1 MSQLSNTCMQAHVS
15 SSLKSSQKKIKKRIC
30 VGHICQGSLPY
41 LDSQVEKRD
50 FSATLWREI
59 CVCVCVCVC
68 VWKKNPFQ
76 QLSWKNMACGWVPTK
91 TPKLVWTLGLLYIII
106 IITQRLLCFFFLNWI
121 ELNWKISVHMSPKKL
136 LKNWRTGCVNQSAKQ
151 SVVVCH
157 TLSLPLALFKT
168 YLAAKEEL
176 WKTQIFHPCKN
187 YIIFPP
193 QKKKKKIL

>member
-50 FSATLWREI
+50 FSTTLWREI
-59 CVCVCVCVC
+59 CVCVCCVCVC
-68 VWKKNPFQ
+68 VEKESLSTAKLKKHG
-76 QLSWKNMACGWVPTK
+76 LWVGTYKDSKACLNFGSSSLHHHHHTK
-91 TPKLVWTLGLLYIII
+91 TFV
-106 IITQRLLCFFFLNWI
+106 FFSF
-121 ELNWKISVHMSPKKL
+121 ELNWKLSVHMSPKKL

-193 QKKKKKIL
+193 KKKKKIL